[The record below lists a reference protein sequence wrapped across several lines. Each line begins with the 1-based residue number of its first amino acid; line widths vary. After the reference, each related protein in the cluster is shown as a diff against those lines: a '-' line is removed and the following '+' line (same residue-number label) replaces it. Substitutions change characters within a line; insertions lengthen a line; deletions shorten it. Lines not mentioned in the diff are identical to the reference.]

1 MQIFLNGQFVP
12 EDRAVVS
19 VFDRGFLYGDGLF
32 ETLRVV
38 NGQPFRWTQH
48 IERLQHGADFLKIR
62 LPFAPAALRGFAGEL
77 IAKNALPDSLLRL
90 TLSRGVGPRGYSPKG
105 AESPALVMTLHPLAG
120 RADLLV
126 GQDAQQRVPTT
137 KWKLVTSSLRLPAGD
152 PLARFKTAN
161 KLAQVLARAEADA
174 AGADEVLLLDT
185 NGHVAEAAGGNLFWI
200 ERGAVGTPPLTAG
213 VLPGVT
219 RAVIVELCGQLNL
232 PVRETNILPAQL
244 LAADGFFVSLS
255 TLGVVEAVSLDGQR
269 LNVSPLVE
277 KLRGAYATL
286 LREECG

>member
-38 NGQPFRWTQH
+38 NGTPFRWAQH
-48 IERLQHGADFLKIR
+48 IERLQHGTDFLKIK
-62 LPFAPAALRGFAGEL
+62 LPFASAALRDIAGEL

-105 AESPALVMTLHPLAG
+105 AESPTLVMALHP
-120 RADLLV
+120 
-126 GQDAQQRVPTT
+126 VPGTPASGPAC
-137 KWKLVTSSLRLPAGD
+137 WKLVTSSLRLPVGD

-185 NGHVAEAAGGNLFWI
+185 DGHVAEAASGNIFWI
-200 ERGAVGTPPLTAG
+200 KHGVLCTPPLTAG

-219 RAVIVELCGQLNL
+219 RAVVFEICRKLGL

-244 LAADGFFVSLS
+244 RAADGVFVSLS
-255 TLGVVEAVSLDGQR
+255 TLGVVEAVSLDGQS
-269 LNVSPLVE
+269 LNASPLVE
-277 KLRGAYATL
+277 KLRAAYETL
-286 LREECG
+286 LNEETMKP